1 MNKSRPQNQQDDNSK
16 VIKIRRVSKKTKG
29 GNKASFTALVVVG
42 DKNGQVGLGLGKA
55 PSVAD
60 AIKKGSRLARRDMV
74 TLPLVNGT
82 IPFQIEQKFKGA
94 HILMKPAPEGTGVIA
109 GGVVRNVVEMAG
121 VTDIVAKCLGGTN
134 KASNAVATFRAMA
147 QLERISYRL
156 KSLEKLNPKTKSK
169 IKTKSKK

>member
-42 DKNGQVGLGLGKA
+42 DKKGQVGLGLGKA

-74 TLPLVNGT
+74 VLPLVNGT

-121 VTDIVAKCLGGTN
+121 VTDIVAKCLGGAN

-147 QLERISYRL
+147 GLERISHRL
-156 KSLEKLNPKTKSK
+156 RSLEKFKPKTK
-169 IKTKSKK
+169 IKTKAKK